1 MPTYDYHCEKCG
13 HTFEENLKIA
23 DREIPTESPCEEQVH
38 RAAPICGGEV
48 KKIIVSASGFAY
60 DNIASPG
67 HPKKPPGWMT
77 DKLKEIK
84 KNQVKST
91 MSWHH

>member
-1 MPTYDYHCEKCG
+1 MPTYDYRCEKCG
-13 HTFEENLKIA
+13 NSFEEFLKIS
-23 DREIPTESPCEEQVH
+23 DRELPTKSPCEKQE
-38 RAAPICGGEV
+38 CGGEV
-48 KKIIVSASGFAY
+48 KQIFVKATGFAY

-84 KNQVKST
+84 KAQPKST